1 MRWVSE
7 TAWFALTC
15 ELTCGFV
22 LQAHYKNAVADAELA
37 KLRAKVSQLIAVPL
51 LFNFLC
57 LFTGTVLKM
66 GEL

>member
-1 MRWVSE
+1 MR
-7 TAWFALTC
+7 

-37 KLRAKVSQLIAVPL
+37 KLRAKVSQFIAVPL
-51 LFNFLC
+51 LFNFSC
-57 LFTGTVLKM
+57 WFTGTVLKM